1 MVIRL
6 VFVGFNLHA
15 NIILL
20 TISST
25 LVSFIYTDMTLSTHI
40 RKLIPAALLLVPM
53 MLHAQWFGSK
63 SDMIN
68 TLRAISNGDWE
79 RPQIITLDSDET
91 IEFSFDEMSHQY
103 HRFTYHITHC
113 DARWQPSDLI
123 ESEFM
128 DGFNDQPIE
137 NWENSLN
144 TTFDYTHYSLTLPN
158 DDVTL
163 KLSGNYR
170 LSIRE
175 DGKEVAWFRF
185 MIVED
190 KHNLSATVDGNT
202 DIDTHKSHQQVNMTV
217 SLNGLNVTNPDREI
231 YTVVMQ
237 NRRFDNA
244 VLNPKPTYNS
254 GNRLTYDHCRD
265 LIFPAGNEFRRFEI
279 VNMYDY
285 FKNVDRITFHDPYY
299 HADLIEDT
307 RHHAYSFDYDHNGRY
322 LVRYN
327 QASNSDTEADY
338 LFVHFNLASE
348 PLTGGKMYVSGHFN
362 GGNLSSKYEMEYDS
376 REKAYQAT
384 VLLKMG
390 AYDYQYLWVEDGE
403 KAAQTKPAEG
413 DWYETKNEYLI
424 LLYYRQRG
432 SRYDRL
438 ISTLSIEQ

>member
-1 MVIRL
+1 MALR
-6 VFVGFNLHA
+6 
-15 NIILL
+15 
-20 TISST
+20 
-25 LVSFIYTDMTLSTHI
+25 THI
-40 RKLIPAALLLVPM
+40 RKLISAALLLVPM
-53 MLHAQWFGSK
+53 MLHAQWFGSE

-79 RPQIITLDSDET
+79 SPQIIGLNSDES
-91 IEFSFDEMSHQY
+91 IEFSFDEMSHEY

-202 DIDTHKSHQQVNMTV
+202 DIDSHKSHQQVNMTV

-285 FKNVDRITFHDPYY
+285 FKNVDRVTFHDPYY

-307 RHHAYSFDYDHNGRY
+307 RHHAYTFDYDHNGRY

-348 PLTGGKMYVSGHFN
+348 PLTSGKMYVSGHFN

>member
-1 MVIRL
+1 M
-6 VFVGFNLHA
+6 
-15 NIILL
+15 ILRN
-20 TISST
+20 
-25 LVSFIYTDMTLSTHI
+25 HI
-40 RKLIPAALLLVPM
+40 RKLIPAAFLLVPM
-53 MLHAQWFGSK
+53 MLHAQWFGSE

-79 RPQIITLDSDET
+79 RPQIIMLNSDES
-91 IEFSFDEMSHQY
+91 IEFSFDEMSHEY

-113 DARWQPSDLI
+113 DAQWKPSNLI
-123 ESEFM
+123 ESEYM
-128 DGFNDQPIE
+128 NGFNDQPIE
-137 NWENSLN
+137 DWENSLN

-190 KHNLSATVDGNT
+190 RHNLSATVDGNT
-202 DIDTHKSHQQVNMTV
+202 DIDSHKSHQQVNMTV

-244 VLNPKPTYNS
+244 VLNPKPTYNA
-254 GNRLTYDHCRD
+254 GNRLTYEHCRN

-279 VNMYDY
+279 INMYDY
-285 FKNVDRITFHDPYY
+285 FKNVDRVAFHDPYY
-299 HADLIEDT
+299 HATLMQDT
-307 RHHAYSFDYDHNGRY
+307 RHRAYSFDYDHNGRY
-322 LVRYN
+322 LIRYN

-348 PLTGGKMYVSGHFN
+348 PLTSGKMYVSGHFN
-362 GGNLSSKYEMEYDS
+362 GGNLSSKYEMEYNS
-376 REKAYQAT
+376 RDKAYQAT

>member
-1 MVIRL
+1 MALR
-6 VFVGFNLHA
+6 
-15 NIILL
+15 
-20 TISST
+20 
-25 LVSFIYTDMTLSTHI
+25 THI

-53 MLHAQWFGSK
+53 MLHAQWFGSE

-79 RPQIITLDSDET
+79 RPQIITLNSDET

-103 HRFTYHITHC
+103 HRFTYNITHC
-113 DARWQPSDLI
+113 DAQWKPSNLI
-123 ESEFM
+123 ESEYM
-128 DGFNDQPIE
+128 NGFNDQPIE

-170 LSIRE
+170 LSISE

-190 KHNLSATVDGNT
+190 RHNLSATVDGNT
-202 DIDTHKSHQQVNMTV
+202 DIDSHKSHQQVNMSV
-217 SLNGLNVTNPDREI
+217 SLNGLNVTHPESEI

-244 VLNPKPTYNS
+244 VLNPKPTYNA
-254 GNRLTYDHCRD
+254 GNRLTYGHCRE

-285 FKNVDRITFHDPYY
+285 FKNVDRVTFHDPYY

-307 RHHAYSFDYDHNGRY
+307 RHHAYTFDYDHNGRY
-322 LVRYN
+322 LIRYN

-338 LFVHFNLASE
+338 LFVHFSLASE
-348 PLTGGKMYVSGHFN
+348 PMTGGKLYISGHFN
-362 GGNLSSKYEMEYDS
+362 GGSLTSKYEMEYNS

-390 AYDYQYLWVEDGE
+390 AYDYQYLWVPDDETAG
-403 KAAQTKPAEG
+403 QTEPAEG

-438 ISTLSIEQ
+438 ISTMSLE

>member
-1 MVIRL
+1 M
-6 VFVGFNLHA
+6 
-15 NIILL
+15 
-20 TISST
+20 
-25 LVSFIYTDMTLSTHI
+25 YDMALNFHI
-40 RKLIPAALLLVPM
+40 RKLLSAALIMVPM

-68 TLRAISNGDWE
+68 TLRAISAGDWE
-79 RPQIITLDSDET
+79 RPQIITLGSDET
-91 IEFSFDEMSHQY
+91 IEFSFDEMSHEY
-103 HRFTYHITHC
+103 HRFTYHLTHC
-113 DARWQPSDLI
+113 DAQWKPSDLI
-123 ESEFM
+123 ESEYM
-128 DGFNDQPIE
+128 DGFNDQPID

-158 DDVTL
+158 SEVTP

-170 LSIRE
+170 LSIQE
-175 DGKEVAWFRF
+175 DGREVAWFRF
-185 MIVED
+185 MIVENM
-190 KHNLSATVDGNT
+190 HNLGATVDGNT
-202 DIDTHKSHQQVNMTV
+202 DIDARKSHQQVNMTV

-285 FKNVDRITFHDPYY
+285 FRNVDRVTFHDPYY
-299 HADLIEDT
+299 HANLIEDT
-307 RHHAYSFDYDHNGRY
+307 RHHAYTFDYDHNGRY
-322 LVRYN
+322 LIRYN
-327 QASNSDTEADY
+327 QANDNDTEADY

-348 PLTGGKMYVSGHFN
+348 PLTSGKMYVSGHFN
-362 GGNLSSKYEMEYDS
+362 GGNLSSKYEMEYNS
-376 REKAYQAT
+376 RDKAYQAT

-438 ISTLSIEQ
+438 ISTLSLE